1 MDNSFHFLLMITQA
15 SVQRSIMHRLKNT
28 GLTPGQ
34 PMVLEYLEDHDG
46 ARPGEIAR
54 SCHIEAPTLTSI
66 LNRMERDGLIIRKAP
81 PGNRRSLQ
89 ICMTQKGKT
98 LQKRIASEFASL
110 EKEALQGL
118 SDGEKEA
125 FLKCMKTVYKNLQM

>member
-34 PMVLEYLEDHDG
+34 PKVLEYLGEHNG

-66 LNRMERDGLIIRKAP
+66 LNRMERDELIIRKAP
-81 PGNRRSLQ
+81 PGDHRAVQ
-89 ICMTQKGKT
+89 VYMTEKGKVF
-98 LQKRIASEFASL
+98 QKRIVSEFASIDD
-110 EKEALQGL
+110 EALQGL
-118 SDGEKEA
+118 SEAEKET
-125 FLKCMKTVYKNLQM
+125 FIKTLKTVYQNLQK